1 MILGQIVLSL
11 ATANPD
17 RYVTGREV
25 YDFLD
30 SSYDLEPAEK
40 ELYRKLLEDGP
51 IKGRFVA
58 IHHDRYDAEL
68 NQDELT
74 ELFAQAAKEMACR
87 AACKAIGEA
96 GCRPADIGAV
106 VVNTC
111 TGYLCPGLT
120 SYIAEELK
128 LQSSIKVF
136 DLMGMGCGG
145 AIPNLEFSAAMGAAD
160 GDKMVLSIAVEVCSA
175 TLFRAPE
182 PGLVVSNSIFA
193 DGASAAIVGRKPA
206 CDGKGLFKFVDFASG
221 IFPEY
226 REHLRYRT
234 EQGKL
239 RNVLARR
246 VPIIGAKAA
255 AEVAGRLLKHNSLQI
270 EDINFWAVHPG
281 GTQVLQQISEKL
293 GISADALRFSYE
305 IFRNFG
311 NMSSPS
317 VMFVL
322 RAILDKASPKAG
334 QKGLI
339 LSFGAGFSAYA
350 ALIEFL

>member
-11 ATANPD
+11 ATANPE

-30 SSYDLEPAEK
+30 SSYDLEPAER

-51 IKGRFVA
+51 IRGRYVA
-58 IHHDRYDAEL
+58 IHHDRYNGEL
-68 NQDELT
+68 SQDELT
-74 ELFAQAAKEMACR
+74 ELFTRAAREMACG
-87 AACKAIGEA
+87 AAGRAIGEV
-96 GCRPADIGAV
+96 GCKAADVSAV

-128 LQSSIKVF
+128 LESSTKVF

-145 AIPNLEFSAAMGAAD
+145 AIPNLEFSAAIGAAD
-160 GDKMVLSIAVEVCSA
+160 GNKMVLSIAVEVCSA
-175 TLFRAPE
+175 TLFRSPE

-193 DGASAAIVGRKPA
+193 DGASAAIVCRQRQGA
-206 CDGKGLFKFVDFASG
+206 GKGLFKFIDFASA

-226 REHLRYRT
+226 REELRYKT

-239 RNVLARR
+239 RNVLTRR
-246 VPIIGAKAA
+246 VPVIGARAA
-255 AEVAGRLLKHNSLQI
+255 AEVAGRLLNRNNLQI

-281 GTQVLQQISEKL
+281 GTEVLKQIGEKL
-293 GISADALRFSYE
+293 GISAGALQFSYE
-305 IFRNFG
+305 IFRDFG

-322 RAILDKASPKAG
+322 KAILDKASPKAG

-339 LSFGAGFSAYA
+339 LSFGAGFSAHA
-350 ALIEFL
+350 SLIDFL

>member
-25 YDFLD
+25 YDFLN
-30 SSYDLEPAEK
+30 SSYNLEPAEK

-51 IKGRFVA
+51 IRGRFVA
-58 IHHDRYDAEL
+58 IHHDRYDTEL
-68 NQDELT
+68 HQDELT
-74 ELFAQAAKEMACR
+74 ELFAQAAKEIACR
-87 AACKAIGEA
+87 AASEA
-96 GCRPADIGAV
+96 MAKVGCEPKDIGAV

-128 LQSSIKVF
+128 LQSSTKVF

-145 AIPNLEFSAAMGAAD
+145 AIPNLEFSAAIGAAD
-160 GDKMVLSIAVEVCSA
+160 GDRMVLSIAVEVCSA

-193 DGASAAIVGRKPA
+193 DGASAAIVAKQQA
-206 CDGKGLFKFVDFASG
+206 GKGLFKFIDFASG

-226 REHLRYRT
+226 REQLRYRT

-239 RNVLARR
+239 RNVLTRR
-246 VPIIGAKAA
+246 VPIIGARAA
-255 AEVAGRLLKHNSLQI
+255 AEVAGRLLKRNSLRI

-281 GTQVLQQISEKL
+281 GTEVLNQIGEKL
-293 GISADALRFSYE
+293 GISADSLRFSYE

-322 RAILDKASPKAG
+322 KAILDKAKPKTG

-350 ALIEFL
+350 AIIEFL

>member
-1 MILGQIVLSL
+1 M
-11 ATANPD
+11 
-17 RYVTGREV
+17 
-25 YDFLD
+25 
-30 SSYDLEPAEK
+30 EPAER

-51 IKGRFVA
+51 IKGRYIA

-68 NQDELT
+68 SQDALT
-74 ELFAQAAKEMACR
+74 ELFTHAAREMACK
-87 AACKAIGEA
+87 AAGKAIGQA
-96 GCRPADIGAV
+96 ACRPADIGAV

-128 LQSSIKVF
+128 LQSSTKVF

-145 AIPNLEFSAAMGAAD
+145 AIPNLEFSSAIAAAD
-160 GDKMVLSIAVEVCSA
+160 GARKVLSIAVEVCSA

-193 DGASAAIVGRKPA
+193 DGASAAIVGGQSQGV
-206 CDGKGLFKFVDFASG
+206 GKSLFKFVDFASG

-226 REHLRYRT
+226 REQLRYRT

-239 RNVLARR
+239 RNVLTRR
-246 VPIIGAKAA
+246 VPIIGARAA
-255 AEVAGRLLKHNSLQI
+255 VEVAGRLLKRNNLRI

-281 GTQVLQQISEKL
+281 GTEVLKKIGEKL
-293 GISADALRFSYE
+293 GISEDALKFSYE

-322 RAILDKASPKAG
+322 KAILD
-334 QKGLI
+334 
-339 LSFGAGFSAYA
+339 
-350 ALIEFL
+350 

>member
-1 MILGQIVLSL
+1 MGQVVISL

-30 SSYDLEPAEK
+30 AAYNLEPAER

-51 IKGRFVA
+51 IRGRYVA
-58 IHHDRYDAEL
+58 IHHDRYDTEL

-74 ELFAQAAKEMACR
+74 ELFAQAAREMAGR
-87 AACKAIGEA
+87 AASEAMAKA
-96 GCRPADIGAV
+96 GCKSKDIGAV

-111 TGYLCPGLT
+111 TGFLCPGLT

-128 LQSSIKVF
+128 LQSSTKVF

-145 AIPNLEFSAAMGAAD
+145 AIPNLEFSAAIGAAN

-193 DGASAAIVGRKPA
+193 DGASAAIVGGPQA
-206 CDGKGLFKFVDFASG
+206 GAGKGLFEFADFASG
-221 IFPEY
+221 IFPQY
-226 REHLRYRT
+226 REQLRYRT

-239 RNVLARR
+239 RNVLTRR
-246 VPIIGAKAA
+246 VPVIGARAA
-255 AEVAGRLLKHNSLQI
+255 AEVVGRLLKRNSLQI
-270 EDINFWAVHPG
+270 KDINFWAVHPG
-281 GTQVLQQISEKL
+281 GTEVLKQIGEKL
-293 GISADALRFSYE
+293 GISADALQFSYE

-322 RAILDKASPKAG
+322 KAILDKASPKAG
-334 QKGLI
+334 QKGLV

-350 ALIEFL
+350 ALIDFL

>member
-1 MILGQIVLSL
+1 MILEQVVISL

-30 SSYDLEPAEK
+30 SSYKLEPAEK

-51 IKGRFVA
+51 INGRYVA

-68 NQDELT
+68 NQDVLT
-74 ELFAQAAKEMACR
+74 ELFMQAAKEIACR
-87 AACKAIGEA
+87 AAGKAIGEA
-96 GCRPADIGAV
+96 ACRPVDIGAV

-120 SYIAEELK
+120 SYVAEELE
-128 LQSSIKVF
+128 LQSSTKVF

-145 AIPNLEFSAAMGAAD
+145 AIPNLEFSTAMGAAD

-182 PGLVVSNSIFA
+182 PGIVVSNSIFA
-193 DGASAAIVGRKPA
+193 DGASAAIVGMQKPG
-206 CDGKGLFKFVDFASG
+206 DGKGLFRFVDFASG
-221 IFPEY
+221 VFPEY
-226 REHLRYRT
+226 REQLRYKT

-239 RNVLARR
+239 RNVLTRR
-246 VPIIGAKAA
+246 VPVIGAKTA
-255 AEVAGRLLKHNSLQI
+255 AEVVGRLLKKNSLQI
-270 EDINFWAVHPG
+270 KDINFWAVHPG
-281 GTQVLQQISEKL
+281 GTEVLKQIGERL
-293 GISADALRFSYE
+293 GISADALKFSYE

-322 RAILDKASPKAG
+322 KAILDKAAPKAG

-339 LSFGAGFSAYA
+339 LSFGAGFSAHA
-350 ALIEFL
+350 ALINFL